1 MLGTFLQDVRYGLR
15 TLWKQPGFTAVAVVA
30 LALGIG
36 ANTTIFSAI
45 NALLLHPFN
54 FRDVDRLAA
63 VWEARAQD
71 SGGHDSVAFA
81 NYLDVREQSSAF
93 AGAAAWT
100 GWNANLAEGDQPERI
115 EGVATSP
122 QLFDVLGVQ
131 PVAGRGFRAEE
142 EQPGHDPVVVLS
154 DGLWRRRFNADPGI
168 VGRNVR
174 INERSFTVVGVM
186 PADFAYPRRNI
197 ELWTP
202 LIADKEDL
210 TNRGGHYLQVV
221 ARLKPGATIAS
232 AQSEMNAL
240 AARLAAQYP
249 QTNANRSFQVETLTD
264 SVGRGPRPYLL
275 ISLGAVL
282 FVLLIAC
289 ANVANLQLMRATTR
303 QREIAVRLALGASRW
318 RIIRQLLT
326 ESVLL
331 AVGGGALGL
340 LLSVWAIDAIAAG
353 MPANF
358 ARFVNGWDRLGI
370 DWRVFGFTL
379 IISILTGVVFGLA
392 PALLATRTNL
402 NEALKEGG
410 RTGATGGRG
419 RMRAV
424 LMIAEVALSL
434 VLLTGAGLMVRSFM
448 RLLDVRPGFNGQNVL
463 TMELSLPFRKYQQ
476 DTQAADFYAQ
486 LVKRA
491 ESLPGVEAAAAVDL
505 VPLDNSDNS
514 AFFNIGGRAPFAPGT
529 EPLADF
535 RTITP
540 GYFNAL
546 DIPMLGGR
554 NFTERDTREMPR
566 VALVSQKLAR
576 RYFADVNPL
585 GQHLV
590 LGKETYEIVGIVGDV
605 RYKSF
610 TDEPR
615 DERLRPAIYVPHAQ
629 AARRNMV
636 LVVRSATNN
645 AAALTDVVRH
655 EVSALDKD
663 QPIFNVRTMPQVFVE
678 AMAPQRLSAFMF
690 ASFALVALI
699 LAAVG
704 IYAVVAY
711 SVAQRTHEIGVRM
724 ALGAQG
730 RDILRMV
737 IRQGMLLTGAGVVAG
752 LVASFALT
760 RAMASILYGV
770 SASDPVTFGGVAAM
784 ACAVA
789 LVACLV
795 PARRATK
802 VDPMVALR
810 YE

>member
-1 MLGTFLQDVRYGLR
+1 MLGTLSQDVRYGLR

-45 NALLLHPFN
+45 NALLLRPFN
-54 FRDVDRLAA
+54 LRDIDQLAA
-63 VWEARAQD
+63 VFESRAD
-71 SGGHDSVAFA
+71 DGGHDSVAFA
-81 NYLDVREQSSAF
+81 NYLDMRSQTSAF

-100 GWNANLAEGDQPERI
+100 GWNANLAEGEQPERI
-115 EGVATSP
+115 EGIVASP

-131 PVAGRGFRAEE
+131 PALGRAFRKEE
-142 EQPGHDPVVVLS
+142 EEPGRDPVVILS
-154 DGLWRRRFNADPGI
+154 DGLWRRRFNADPAI
-168 VGRNVR
+168 VGRNLR

-186 PADFAYPRRNI
+186 PADFAFPRRRA
-197 ELWTP
+197 EMWTP
-202 LIADKEDL
+202 LIADKEDV
-210 TNRGGHYLQVV
+210 TDRSSHYLAVV

-240 AARLAAQYP
+240 AARLAAEHP
-249 QTNANRSFQVETLTD
+249 QTNTARSFLVETLTD

-331 AVGGGALGL
+331 ALGGGALGL
-340 LLSVWAIDAIAAG
+340 LFSVWAIDAIARG
-353 MPANF
+353 IPSNF
-358 ARFVNGWDRLGI
+358 ARFINGWENLGI

-379 IISILTGVVFGLA
+379 GISVLTGVVFGLA

-410 RTGATGGRG
+410 RTGAAGGRG
-419 RMRAV
+419 RMRAA
-424 LMIAEVALSL
+424 LMIGEVALSL

-476 DTQAADFYAQ
+476 EAQVTDFYAQ
-486 LVKRA
+486 LVKRI
-491 ESLPGVEAAAAVDL
+491 ETVPGVQATAAVNL
-505 VPLDNSDNS
+505 VPLDTSDNS
-514 AFFNIGGRAPFAPGT
+514 TFFQIGGRTPYAPGT

-535 RTITP
+535 RVITP

-546 DIPMLGGR
+546 DIPLLDGR
-554 NFTERDTREMPR
+554 TFNEHDTKDAPR
-566 VALVSQKLAR
+566 VVMISQKLAR
-576 RYFADVNPL
+576 RYFADTNPL
-585 GQHLV
+585 GQQLV
-590 LGKETYEIVGIVGDV
+590 LGKDAYEIVGVVGEV

-610 TDEPR
+610 ISEVR
-615 DERLRPAIYVPHAQ
+615 DERLRPAIYAPHTQSAWRSM
-629 AARRNMV
+629 A
-636 LVVRSATNN
+636 LVVRAATNDP
-645 AAALTDVVRH
+645 AALTAAVRQQ
-655 EVSALDKD
+655 VTALDKD
-663 QPIFNVRTMPQVFVE
+663 QPIFNVRTMPQVFIE
-678 AMAPQRLSAFMF
+678 SMAPQRLSAFMF
-690 ASFALVALI
+690 AGFALVALI

-730 RDILRMV
+730 RDILRMI

-795 PARRATK
+795 PARRATR

-810 YE
+810 HE